1 MIYLITLITLSK
13 HRSGLSDRKEIAMSP
28 NPPKL
33 SELVTLLKGHRV
45 FIQTHNF
52 PDPDAIASAFGLQV
66 LLSKFNIP
74 TTICHHGNIERT
86 ATANM
91 VAEFGISMTTDDDL
105 KDMREDDYIITVDA
119 YKGNTNILDL
129 VGDEV
134 ACIDHHPIFNEVDS
148 YKYTDIRIVGSCA
161 TIIADYYRMLDNVI
175 EMPQDVA
182 TALLYGLKMDT
193 KDFTRGVTDLDVEV
207 YKYLFSKANHAQIRR
222 FQSGV
227 IQYDELEAFVDSM
240 KNIDIYSGVAFAF
253 LNFPCADAFIAT
265 VSDFILSLDVVNFC
279 VVYATRD
286 KGWKFSVRSELDEL
300 NAGQI
305 AATALADV
313 GSGGGHKSMAG
324 GFAVESKVLDIS
336 IEFNRVIQN
345 LFLDEIGKILRVKSD
360 EEKAKA
366 IEDRAK
372 TIREEA
378 AIADRK

>member
-1 MIYLITLITLSK
+1 
-13 HRSGLSDRKEIAMSP
+13 MSA
-28 NPPKL
+28 KL
-33 SELVTLLKGHRV
+33 SELVTLLNGHRV

-52 PDPDAIASAFGLQV
+52 PDPDAIASAYGLQV
-66 LLSKFNIP
+66 LLEKFNIH
-74 TTICHHGNIERT
+74 TTICHHGNVERT

-105 KDMREDDYIITVDA
+105 KDMRPDDYIITVDSQ
-119 YKGNTNILDL
+119 KGNSNILDL

-134 ACIDHHPIFNEVDS
+134 ACIDHHPVFQEAES
-148 YKYTDIRIVGSCA
+148 YKYKDIRIVGSCA
-161 TIIADYYRMLDNVI
+161 TIIADYFRMYKID
-175 EMPQDVA
+175 MPQDVA

-193 KDFTRGVTDLDVEV
+193 KDFTRGVTELDVEI
-207 YKYLFSKANHAQIRR
+207 YQYLFPKANHTQIRR

-265 VSDFILSLDVVNFC
+265 VSDFILSLDVVTFC
-279 VVYATRD
+279 VVYATREN
-286 KGWKFSVRSELDEL
+286 GWKFSVRSELDEL

-305 AATALADV
+305 ASKALAKV

-366 IEDRAK
+366 AEEKAK
-372 TIREEA
+372 AAEA
-378 AIADRK
+378 SDKK